1 MDRVV
6 RQAALTLHN
15 AMDAAGFD
23 ILLAYGYSDP
33 ENVTR
38 AISKLR
44 VAADEAEAILRAAK
58 AEEAA

>member
-1 MDRVV
+1 MDRVFL
-6 RQAALTLHN
+6 QAALTLHN

-23 ILLAYGYSDP
+23 IYGYSDP
-33 ENVTR
+33 ENVIR

-44 VAADEAEAILRAAK
+44 VAADEAEAILRAVK